1 MKEIIILLTIT
12 KRYWEATQHKKKKK
26 KDEKD
31 EKKTQ
36 TLNLTL
42 FLLVVCAG

>member
-12 KRYWEATQHKKKKK
+12 KRYWEATQHKKKK

>member
-12 KRYWEATQHKKKKK
+12 KRYWRQPNIKKKK

>member
-12 KRYWEATQHKKKKK
+12 KRYGEATQHKKKKK

>member
-1 MKEIIILLTIT
+1 L
-12 KRYWEATQHKKKKK
+12 EATQHKKKKK